1 LDRKY
6 RQPGY
11 QDRSQDREKEREHSK
26 PRERGPKMHR
36 PEFRSPRMPG
46 FQEVMRCSSCG
57 KELPTVNFEITF
69 TTKCPKCSAAL
80 HVCKN
85 CVSFDTSSRF
95 ECRQVLKERVAR
107 KDESNLC
114 TLFEARR
121 MLERQTGSTPVNTPR
136 DAPDDPRAAF
146 ERLFK
151 K

>member
-1 LDRKY
+1 
-6 RQPGY
+6 
-11 QDRSQDREKEREHSK
+11 
-26 PRERGPKMHR
+26 
-36 PEFRSPRMPG
+36 MPG

-57 KELPTVNFEITF
+57 SELPSHNFEITYAS
-69 TTKCPKCSAAL
+69 KCPKCSADL

-107 KDESNLC
+107 KDSSNLC

-121 MLERQTGSTPVNTPR
+121 MLERQTGSTPANTR
-136 DAPDDPRAAF
+136 REPDDPRAAF